1 MSDWTPGQKNKNG
14 VYCPTEVL
22 RMERNVKGRQGV
34 ARVEIDLVETDEGWR
49 AARGFS
55 FFTGSWWGSFSPIT
69 DDCSLHASREAAIAA
84 EAERMRLEWS
94 KLDDP
99 SMQREASEMLA
110 WLDSLNPAQL
120 DLFAA

>member
-1 MSDWTPGQKNKNG
+1 MDWIPGQKNENG

-22 RMERNVKGRQGV
+22 RMERNVKGWRGV
-34 ARVEIDLVETDEGWR
+34 ARVEIDLVQTDVGWR

-55 FFTGSWWGSFSPIT
+55 FFTGSHWGAFGPI
-69 DDCSLHASREAAIAA
+69 DDHCTPHPTREAAIAEQVA
-84 EAERMRLEWS
+84 RMRREWS
-94 KLDDP
+94 KLDEP